1 MRQSFR
7 TLLIVCT
14 AHVAS
19 TSANANADED
29 LALAKASQN
38 PIANLISLPM
48 ENNLR
53 GNAGSED
60 GLIYDLTFKPVYP
73 AMLSDDLLL
82 INRGITSF
90 IHEEERRPN
99 QGDETGWGDSLYQA
113 FFSPQSFGP
122 KGLIWGVGPQLGIP
136 TATDDRLG
144 GGKWT
149 LGPTAIALAKPGPWL
164 VGGLM
169 SHSWSF
175 AGKSNRDSVNFTSL
189 QYFINYNFKAGFY
202 FTSNPTITAN
212 WDANSRS
219 RWTVP
224 FGGGFGKLFRFGKQ
238 PVDLRARAFYSPI
251 KPDGAPPWRAQIEVK
266 LLFPK

>member
-1 MRQSFR
+1 MTRF
-7 TLLIVCT
+7 LNALIIIYS
-14 AHVAS
+14 ALIAS
-19 TSANANADED
+19 PFAYANSEED
-29 LALAKASQN
+29 LALAKDSQN
-38 PIANLISLPM
+38 PIGNLIALPI

-73 AMLSDDLLL
+73 IMLFDDLLL

-90 IHEEERRPN
+90 VHEEERRPN
-99 QGDETGWGDSLYQA
+99 QGDETGWGDTVYQA
-113 FFSPQSFGP
+113 FFSPQNLGP

-136 TATDDRLG
+136 TATNDRLG
-144 GGKWT
+144 AGKWT
-149 LGPTAIALAKPGPWL
+149 LGPTAIALTKPGPWL
-164 VGGLM
+164 VGALT

-175 AGKSNRDSVNFTSL
+175 EGKSNRDSVNFTSF
-189 QYFINYNFKAGFY
+189 QYFINYNFAAGFY

-224 FGGGFGKLFRFGKQ
+224 FGGGIGKLFRFGKQ